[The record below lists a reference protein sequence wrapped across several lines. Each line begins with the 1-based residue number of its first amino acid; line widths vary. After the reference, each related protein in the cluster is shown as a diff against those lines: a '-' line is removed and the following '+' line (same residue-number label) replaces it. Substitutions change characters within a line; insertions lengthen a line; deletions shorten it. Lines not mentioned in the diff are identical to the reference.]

1 VSSTPAPLPSA
12 GEPGV
17 RLKGL
22 GPALTLFRK
31 TTRGSETL
39 ADGDAAR
46 AGDLI
51 RIGYRSL
58 GRRYGVIVS
67 LDGRGGL
74 TRHLPERGATA
85 APLEAREVVLLGH
98 AYQLDDAPA
107 WERFFFVTADA
118 PFAVATVEDA
128 ARRAAGGHTPAG
140 QAPAGLALPKPL
152 EQSTFLLTKE

>member
-1 VSSTPAPLPSA
+1 M
-12 GEPGV
+12 

-22 GPALTLFRK
+22 RPALTLFRK
-31 TTRGSETL
+31 TSEGSETL

-74 TRHLPERGATA
+74 SRHLPQSGAAA
-85 APLEAREVVLLGH
+85 APLQARGVVLLGH

-107 WERFFFVTADA
+107 WERFFFVTANA
-118 PFAVATVEDA
+118 PFAVGTVEEA
-128 ARRAAGGHTPAG
+128 ARKAASGRTVAG
-140 QAPAGLALPKPL
+140 QAPADLPLPSAL